1 MFYLKKH
8 KFRIILLYIA
18 TATSNLVNLI
28 PMYLFG
34 HSIDYTIAGDFK
46 KVLNTIILII
56 LIFLFTSI
64 LSIIETVLHT
74 YINQDIV
81 IHLKVKF
88 MIKYYT

>member
-1 MFYLKKH
+1 MYYNMDERKLLKEKTLFYLKKH

-46 KVLNTIILII
+46 K
-56 LIFLFTSI
+56 SI
-64 LSIIETVLHT
+64 KHNNFNYFDISI
-74 YINQDIV
+74 YIYP
-81 IHLKVKF
+81 
-88 MIKYYT
+88 KYN